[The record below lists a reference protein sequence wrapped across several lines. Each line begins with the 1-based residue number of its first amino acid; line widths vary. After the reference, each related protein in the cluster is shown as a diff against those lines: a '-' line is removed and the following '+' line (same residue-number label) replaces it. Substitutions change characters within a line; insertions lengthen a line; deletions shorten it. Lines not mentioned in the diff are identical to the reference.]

1 MKVKQIVDEHKK
13 GVRAHKYT
21 KKPVNPSAVHA
32 KAKEKLQ
39 AIKPMEDMT
48 STPTASSGQE
58 GTIVAS
64 DDKSITVQMPDGTQ
78 IKKDLLG
85 AITQDAQ
92 GNDVF
97 NMATQQDGPA
107 NPTTQQTP
115 QQRLQAGTK
124 IAISNQA
131 PQQTMGAPARPMGE
145 EFEMQEES
153 GFVAPVNTKTYPP
166 TVMDNGNTGGSPLNT
181 TKSGEEITP
190 ELIARSTDWSLKSIR
205 ANGKTYNALYS
216 GTKGYVVGKKTYE
229 EITGIQRGP
238 YVPTPGKPPSPDSR
252 SQPLPQLGQ
261 RPNPADFS
269 NLKESDNALL
279 DKMLTIAGL
288 R

>member
-1 MKVKQIVDEHKK
+1 MKIKQIIGEAIPLDQLRAMGSPESQASKDIATRLK
-13 GVRAHKYT
+13 QSLPVRANT
-21 KKPVNPSAVHA
+21 STDKK
-32 KAKEKLQ
+32 
-39 AIKPMEDMT
+39 AIKPLVPGKTMPVPEEMP
-48 STPTASSGQE
+48 STTGNDQE

-64 DDKSITVQMPDGTQ
+64 DDKSVTVQMPDGTQ

-97 NMATQQDGPA
+97 NMTTQPA
-107 NPTTQQTP
+107 SPTNPTTQQTP

-145 EFEMQEES
+145 NLAISED
-153 GFVAPVNTKTYPP
+153 GGVYPVNTKTNPP
-166 TVMDNGNTGGSPLNT
+166 TVMDNGNTSRSALGT

-190 ELIARSTDWSLKSIR
+190 ELIARSTDWQERKIQ
-205 ANGKTYNALYS
+205 ANGKIYTALYS
-216 GTKGYVVGKKTYE
+216 GTRGYVVGKQTYQA
-229 EITGIQRGP
+229 IIGNTSS
-238 YVPTPGKPPSPDSR
+238 TP
-252 SQPLPQLGQ
+252 
-261 RPNPADFS
+261 S
-269 NLKESDNALL
+269 NLKEADNILL
-279 DKMLTIAGL
+279 DKMLTIARL

>member
-1 MKVKQIVDEHKK
+1 MKIKQIVDEHKK

-21 KKPVNPSAVHA
+21 KKTVNPSAVHA

-39 AIKPMEDMT
+39 AIKPMEDMS
-48 STPTASSGQE
+48 STPTAAGQE

-64 DDKSITVQMPDGTQ
+64 DDKSVTVQMPDGTQ

-97 NMATQQDGPA
+97 NMTTQQDGQA
-107 NPTTQQTP
+107 NPTQQQTP

-124 IAISNQA
+124 IAISNQP
-131 PQQTMGAPARPMGE
+131 PQQTMGSPARPMGE
-145 EFEMQEES
+145 TLAISEDA
-153 GFVAPVNTKTYPP
+153 GVYPVNTKTYPP
-166 TVMDNGNTGGSPLNT
+166 TVMDNGNVKGSALGT

-190 ELIARSTDWSLKSIR
+190 ELIARSTDWQERKIQ
-205 ANGKTYNALYS
+205 ANGKIYTALYS
-216 GTKGYVVGKKTYE
+216 GTRGYVVGKQTYE
-229 EITGIQRGP
+229 EITNIQRGP
-238 YVPTPGKPPSPDSR
+238 HVPTPGKAPTPDSR
-252 SQPLPQLGQ
+252 SQPLPQQGQ
-261 RPNPADFS
+261 RPNPADFKK
-269 NLKESDNALL
+269 LEESDNALL